1 MNRDNAT
8 QRIYA
13 REMFHQKLNSSKDP
27 ERSYALLSA
36 LAEGCKQTKSASA
49 ANIEKLT
56 ARLNACKNRRQ
67 IFNFLKAIAPDVRA
81 AVEAG
86 HDPKEAVLAVTLA
99 TIAAG
104 HQQTRTETADAQK
117 DGDVND

>member
-8 QRIYA
+8 QRIDA
-13 REMFHQKLNSSKDP
+13 HEMFHQTLNSSKDP

-36 LAEGCKQTKSASA
+36 LAEGCKQTESASA

-86 HDPKEAVLAVTLA
+86 HDPKEAILAVTLA
-99 TIAAG
+99 TIAAS
-104 HQQTRTETADAQK
+104 HQQPNAVTEGVQK
-117 DGDVND
+117 DGEDA